1 MSEAARIWT
10 REVSCGD
17 TGKPEWGAASRAD
30 RRGGG
35 ATVRLMS
42 QSAASARVSGDP
54 GI

>member
-17 TGKPEWGAASRAD
+17 TGKSESCRLKGRWGNSQAD
-30 RRGGG
+30 ES
-35 ATVRLMS
+35 VS
-42 QSAASARVSGDP
+42 SICQSEGDP